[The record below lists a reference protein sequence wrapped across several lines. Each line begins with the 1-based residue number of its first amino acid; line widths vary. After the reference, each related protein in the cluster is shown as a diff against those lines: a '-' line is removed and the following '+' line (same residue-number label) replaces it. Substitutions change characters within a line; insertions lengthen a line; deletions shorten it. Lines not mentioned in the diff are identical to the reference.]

1 MIIDGKLVIAKRK
14 KADLIAEL
22 KQKDFKP
29 FPKVSDA
36 KKHGEDAPLADEDEE
51 SEEDVEL
58 GSDAYNYLLGVSM
71 KSTFDKNDAN
81 RTRTLDAPL
90 VPYKRT
96 CGETPSTD
104 WR

>member
-36 KKHGEDAPLADEDEE
+36 KKYGEDAPLADDYEE

-58 GSDAYNYLLGVSM
+58 GSDAYNYLLGVSTV
-71 KSTFDKNDAN
+71 SIVEKNDAN
-81 RTRTLDAPL
+81 RTRTVDAPL
-90 VPYKRT
+90 VPDK
-96 CGETPSTD
+96 
-104 WR
+104 